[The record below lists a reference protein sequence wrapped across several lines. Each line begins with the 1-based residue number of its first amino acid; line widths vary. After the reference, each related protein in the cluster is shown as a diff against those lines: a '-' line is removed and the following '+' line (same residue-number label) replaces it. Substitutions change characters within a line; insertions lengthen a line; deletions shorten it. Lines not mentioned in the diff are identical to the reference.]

1 MLSFEEKGSDPRVN
15 IKDHTNFNEKK
26 SLKFTKLYF
35 SFTSKQCY
43 IMTPNYIFHEWSSCY
58 YCNLKISPQ
67 VLFSHLAI
75 QCY

>member
-35 SFTSKQCY
+35 SFTSKQC
-43 IMTPNYIFHEWSSCY
+43 
-58 YCNLKISPQ
+58 
-67 VLFSHLAI
+67 
-75 QCY
+75 